1 MIWLC
6 SLVSKLFY
14 LNLIGTS
21 GINWVSADCGGNIR
35 ALNAGKKV

>member
-6 SLVSKLFY
+6 SSVSSLLADY
-14 LNLIGTS
+14 MIGTS